1 MNLLTTGIQDLID
14 KKKEEEENTNLLVTL
29 HQEEDAEY
37 AALMVNYFQND
48 HDRQF
53 LVLRLCTGICFL
65 KKPNLLSVERTF

>member
-14 KKKEEEENTNLLVTL
+14 KKKDEEENSNLLVTL

-53 LVLRLCTGICFL
+53 LVEIR
-65 KKPNLLSVERTF
+65 KM